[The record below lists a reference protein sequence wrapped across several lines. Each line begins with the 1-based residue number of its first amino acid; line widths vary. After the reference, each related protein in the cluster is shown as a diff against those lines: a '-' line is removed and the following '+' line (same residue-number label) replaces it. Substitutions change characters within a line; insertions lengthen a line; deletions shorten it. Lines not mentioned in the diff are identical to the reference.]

1 MTKQVPK
8 GRCCQHMGRTGESED
23 EEKVRHVGS
32 AWGQTDHC
40 SGAVYK
46 PHKPCKPCKAYKPCK
61 PHKPCKPCKAYK
73 PYKPCK
79 HYKVLANK
87 AHGACRQRVGPG
99 RFKMTP
105 PALSE
110 EKK

>member
-1 MTKQVPK
+1 
-8 GRCCQHMGRTGESED
+8 MGRTGESED

-32 AWGQTDHC
+32 AWDQTDHC
-40 SGAVYK
+40 SGAVY
-46 PHKPCKPCKAYKPCK
+46 K